1 MGLALAAPLI
11 AHCSSSQLPAV
22 MRPNTCALPQSIQM
36 VIRGGDHLN
45 PNEEGRAL
53 PVEVRVYQ
61 LKAPHKMEESEFE
74 AIWHNDHDTLGEDI
88 VKVDVLY
95 LYPNQRVARSFRRED
110 GVTHVVAVAIFRHPS
125 GQSWRTI
132 YELPPAPSD
141 QACAQ
146 DLGVDGGSTREPRYY
161 FYLDDYYIESLGDD
175 PGEDRPDGGRLPGRL
190 PGIPEAPQAP
200 SVPTLP
206 NTPNV
211 PSVPQTPS
219 LPSAPQAPSL
229 PSAPQAPSLPSAP
242 SAPSAPSLPRLK
254 TASVALPFTSLPY
267 AHQSIESLA

>member
-1 MGLALAAPLI
+1 MCLALAAPVL
-11 AHCSSSQLPAV
+11 AQCSSPQLPAA
-22 MRPNTCALPQSIQM
+22 MRPNTCALPQNIQM

-45 PNEEGRAL
+45 PNDEGRAL

-74 AIWHNDHDTLGEDI
+74 AIWHADTDTLGQDI
-88 VKVDVLY
+88 AKVDILY

-146 DLGVDGGSTREPRYY
+146 DLGVDGGSTREPRYF

-190 PGIPEAPQAP
+190 PGIPEAPQSPTVPTCPARRRCRASRRRRALPSAP
-200 SVPTLP
+200 SVP
-206 NTPNV
+206 
-211 PSVPQTPS
+211 
-219 LPSAPQAPSL
+219 SAPS
-229 PSAPQAPSLPSAP
+229 APSLPSAP

-254 TASVALPFTSLPY
+254 TASVALPFASLPY